1 MGPELAQRLGVPF
14 VDRAIPFAVSEP
26 LDVDVETAEEHDER
40 LGGRKLERIL
50 RGCTGQNVGAPVP
63 IASEMTTDED
73 FGRAT
78 EEVLLVQAETLEGG

>member
-1 MGPELAQRLGVPF
+1 VPF

-50 RGCTGQNVGAPVP
+50 RGF
-63 IASEMTTDED
+63 I
-73 FGRAT
+73 GRTSAHPCRSPRR
-78 EEVLLVQAETLEGG
+78 

>member
-1 MGPELAQRLGVPF
+1 MGPKLAQRLGVPF

-50 RGCTGQNVGAPVP
+50 RGFIGQKVGAPVP
-63 IASEMTTDED
+63 IASEMRIDED
-73 FGRAT
+73 FRRAT
-78 EEVLLVQAETLEGG
+78 EEVLLRRPRPAKG

>member
-1 MGPELAQRLGVPF
+1 VGPKLAQRLGVPF

-50 RGCTGQNVGAPVP
+50 RGF
-63 IASEMTTDED
+63 I
-73 FGRAT
+73 GRTSAHPCRSPRR
-78 EEVLLVQAETLEGG
+78 